1 MLVYKSDNFADL
13 YLKSLDDLY
22 KKPSYI
28 TNPRGF
34 EIKENLNVSLVLD
47 NPLSCLFKSPARSSQ
62 QKYISAELL
71 WYFFGT
77 NDITFIRNYSTFW
90 DQISTNSTANSAYGH
105 LIFNQLNQKGY
116 SQYYWALSSLLYDRD
131 SRQAILHF
139 NTPQHQ
145 YGGNKDF
152 PCTLYGVFHIRE
164 NKLHFTIHMRSNDV
178 VWGLANDIVF
188 FVVLQC
194 QMLNHLKVK
203 YPELELGSYTHVAD
217 SFHLYERHYE
227 LVEKFIQ
234 SNPTQVELPQLE
246 INMINEIGSP
256 TKEFVNLY
264 NNFKSESY
272 SSGDP
277 LFSWI
282 HHNLTKK

>member
-1 MLVYKSDNFADL
+1 MLLYKSDNFAEL
-13 YLKSLDDLY
+13 YLNSLTELY
-22 KKPSYI
+22 TRPNYI

-34 EIKENLNVSLVLD
+34 EIKENINVCLTLE

-62 QKYISAELL
+62 KKYISAELL
-71 WYFFGT
+71 WYFFGA
-77 NDITFIRNYSTFW
+77 NDITFIKNYSTFW
-90 DQISTNSTANSAYGH
+90 DQIAVNGEANSAYGH

-116 SQYYWALSSLLYDRD
+116 SQYYWALSSLLHDKD

-152 PCTLYGVFHIRE
+152 PCTLYGIFHIRE
-164 NKLHFTIHMRSNDV
+164 NKLHFTVHMRSNDV

-188 FVVLQC
+188 FVTLQC
-194 QMLNHLKVK
+194 QMLNHLRVK
-203 YPELELGSYTHVAD
+203 YPNLELGQYVHVAD

-227 LVEKFIQ
+227 LVERLIK
-234 SNPTQVELPQLE
+234 SEVTPVNLPQLGL
-246 INMINEIGSP
+246 NLVNEIGTP
-256 TKEFVNLY
+256 TKEFVGLY
-264 NNFKSESY
+264 NNFKNDSY
-272 SSGDP
+272 SSEDP

-282 HHNLTKK
+282 KTNLTK